1 MARWRWEMAD
11 GAGLAGSAVAAA
23 YSPLLARVLWARGL
37 RTPEACAAW
46 LGLRRAALPAWEA
59 LPDLPVAVERVAAAV
74 TAGQPVAVFGDYDV
88 DGLAAAAILV
98 LTLRAHGVPVTW
110 HVPDRLRDGYGL
122 NAAAVE
128 TLAGWLRAHQ
138 PAGRPLLVVVDCGT
152 SNAAEIDLAGRL
164 GLDVVVLD
172 HHAINEA
179 DLPPALALVNPKRGD
194 RSYPYR
200 ELTAAG
206 LACYLARGL
215 LARVPLP
222 GPAAAGEALKRDIL
236 ALAALGTAA
245 DVAPLTGDNRVLVA
259 WGLRALRTR
268 QRPGLR
274 ALMRAA
280 GVEPGALTAEAL
292 VWRLAPRLNAAGR
305 MRDPVI
311 ALRLLLT
318 DDPAEAAALAAQLDA
333 LNRQRQR
340 ELERILSEARA
351 GMAQVGRARIPV
363 LADDGWSP
371 GLVGLV
377 AGRLAE
383 EIGRPVI
390 VLGADGEL
398 ARGSAR
404 SQAGFN
410 ITAALAA
417 CGHLLERYG
426 GHSQAAGLTVRRTQ
440 LGALRAALDDLAD
453 RTWPDGPPEPVL
465 ILDGAARLAE
475 FRRDAV
481 ADLACLEPFGRQNEE
496 PLWLVERVRLL
507 EARPVGAGGHHLQ
520 LRITDGVAVH
530 TAIAFRHGPRRDE
543 LLAARWLDLACV
555 ARLSSWQGQE
565 RVELQVRDV
574 RPVAAPSP

>member
-1 MARWRWEMAD
+1 MARRRWTIAD
-11 GAGLAGSAVAAA
+11 DTGLAGSAVAAA

-37 RTPEACAAW
+37 HTPEACAAW
-46 LGLRRAALPAWEA
+46 LALRRAALPSWAA
-59 LPDLPVAVERVAAAV
+59 LPDLPAAVERVTAAV
-74 TAGQPVAVFGDYDV
+74 TAGQPVAIFGDYDV
-88 DGLAAAAILV
+88 DGLAATAILT
-98 LTLRAHGVPVTW
+98 LTLQAHGVPVRW

-128 TLAGWLRAHQ
+128 TLAGWLRARQ
-138 PAGRPLLVVVDCGT
+138 PAGRPLLLLVDCGT
-152 SNAAEIDLAGRL
+152 SNAAEIDLASRL

-172 HHAINEA
+172 HHTP
-179 DLPPALALVNPKRGD
+179 DDTLPAALALVNPKQRH
-194 RSYPYR
+194 RPYPYR
-200 ELTAAG
+200 DLTAAG

-215 LARVPLP
+215 LARAPAP
-222 GPAAAGEALKRDIL
+222 GPVAAHEALKRDIL

-245 DVAPLTGDNRVLVA
+245 DVAPLTGDNRTLVA

-280 GVEPGALTAEAL
+280 SVERDALTTETL

-305 MRDPVI
+305 MRNPAI

-318 DDPAEAAALAAQLDA
+318 DDPAEAATLAAQLDA
-333 LNRQRQR
+333 LNRRRQE
-340 ELERILSEARA
+340 ELERILREARA
-351 GMAQVGRARIPV
+351 SMAQAGQARIPV
-363 LADDGWSP
+363 LAGDGWSP

-390 VLGADGEL
+390 VLGSDGEL

-404 SQAGFN
+404 SQEGFN

-426 GHSQAAGLTVRRTQ
+426 GHSQAAGLTIRRAR
-440 LGALRAALDDLAD
+440 LAALRTALDNLAD
-453 RTWPDGPPEPVL
+453 QVWPDGPPEPELV
-465 ILDGAARLAE
+465 LDGAARLAE
-475 FRRDAV
+475 FRREAV

-507 EARPVGAGGHHLQ
+507 EARPAGAEGQHLH
-520 LRITDGVAVH
+520 LRLTDGVAMH

-555 ARLSSWQGQE
+555 ARLSRWQGQE
-565 RVELQVRDV
+565 RVELQVRDA
-574 RPVAAPSP
+574 RLAASPTP